1 MEESFSVMVVRAATP
16 NVQREA
22 AGREAP
28 SRVLGQENS
37 SPVAQFL
44 LKLWLSHLLS
54 VPALYPCLYLR
65 IS

>member
-44 LKLWLSHLLS
+44 LKLWLDRKS
-54 VPALYPCLYLR
+54 VV
-65 IS
+65 